1 MKPEEVF
8 GIIVRTIGLL
18 MLIPASLSA
27 AYGLLGLLMGGPAQ
41 TIVTLVFSVPAVLV
55 GLWMVRGAE
64 SLVEFAYPPAGRR
77 MHSDAGRLAE
87 RRFGS
92 QPE

>member
-8 GIIVRTIGLL
+8 GIVVRTIGLL

-41 TIVTLVFSVPAVLV
+41 TIVTLLFSVPTALV
-55 GLWMVRGAE
+55 GLWMVRGAN
-64 SLVEFAYPPAGRR
+64 SLIEFAYPPPGRR
-77 MHSDAGRLAE
+77 MYSNSGRLAE

-92 QPE
+92 QSE